1 MKSVFVA
8 REISSAN
15 DNSKK
20 LIPHLTIAKMSKIF
34 KTKWK
39 NKKKQKKNKKKDD
52 TDKNVLRGIEPSAY
66 AELIDTEFGSQTI
79 DGLELLSMIVP
90 PDKDGYYY
98 CLDKCHFDDVL
109 LVGSSERKHSQ
120 CEPLNS

>member
-1 MKSVFVA
+1 MRSVFVA

-15 DNSKK
+15 ENSKK
-20 LIPHLTIAKMSKIF
+20 LIPHLTIAKMSKIY
-34 KTKWK
+34 
-39 NKKKQKKNKKKDD
+39 KKKQQKNKKKDD
-52 TDKNVLRGIEPSAY
+52 TDKNVLQGIEPSAY

-98 CLDKCHFDDVL
+98 CFEKCSFDDVL
-109 LVGSSERKHSQ
+109 
-120 CEPLNS
+120 